1 MNIIK
6 SVLNLDGTPP
16 ELERSFNAATK
27 HKRGLPTDTGMES
40 IPFMELS
47 SLAE

>member
-27 HKRGLPTDTGMES
+27 HKHGLPTDTGMES